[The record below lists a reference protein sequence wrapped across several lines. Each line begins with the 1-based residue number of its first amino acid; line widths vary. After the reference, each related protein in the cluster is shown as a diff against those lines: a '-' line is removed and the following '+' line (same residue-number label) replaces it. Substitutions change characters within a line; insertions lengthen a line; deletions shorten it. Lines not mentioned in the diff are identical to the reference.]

1 VHGGIAG
8 DGSEFGDTFPKPA
21 MFSQIR
27 LELASYSP
35 LLANSGIVP
44 KLAKDHLVNWVGAT
58 HLLSPWTSGWNDY
71 SLEFWIKAGH
81 KS

>member
-1 VHGGIAG
+1 
-8 DGSEFGDTFPKPA
+8 

-27 LELASYSP
+27 LELTPSSP
-35 LLANSGIVP
+35 SCKQWTRNPIAP

-71 SLEFWIKAGH
+71 SLEFWIEAGPLELIKRDYVEH
-81 KS
+81 SLLVCST